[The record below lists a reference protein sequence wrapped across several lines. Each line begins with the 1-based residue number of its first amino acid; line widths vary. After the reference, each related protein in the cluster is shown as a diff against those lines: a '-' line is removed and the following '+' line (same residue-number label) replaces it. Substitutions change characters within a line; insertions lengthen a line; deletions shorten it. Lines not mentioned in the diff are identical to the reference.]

1 MASCLVTTSALAMLR
16 ASVTSSSTQ
25 GGAERPVAAATVT
38 PRLSMRGITKR
49 FGTVE
54 ALRGAELTV
63 MPGEIMALVGD
74 NGAGKSTLVKC
85 LAGVGLADEGEILID
100 GERATIGGP
109 KDAVAAGVE
118 TVYQDLALCDNL
130 DVVAN
135 LYLGRELRS
144 PERGPFARFLAV
156 RRMSAEAQR
165 ILTELSVTL
174 PSLSTKVASLSGGQ
188 RQAIAVG
195 RAVLWGSR
203 IVVMDEPTAAL
214 GVQQTAMVY
223 RLIRSLQE
231 RGISV
236 ILISHNMVDVFEVA
250 DRVTVMRLGRTAGVF
265 DTTHDSPAQVI
276 AAITGAAELT
286 EGPRS

>member
-1 MASCLVTTSALAMLR
+1 M
-16 ASVTSSSTQ
+16 
-25 GGAERPVAAATVT
+25 PVGTEA
-38 PRLSMRGITKR
+38 PRLSLRGITKR

-54 ALRGAELTV
+54 ALRGASLEV
-63 MPGEIMALVGD
+63 RPGEIMALVGD

-85 LAGVGLADEGEILID
+85 LAGVSPADEGVIEVD
-100 GERATIGGP
+100 GREVSITSP
-109 KDAVAAGVE
+109 TDAVAAGVE

-135 LYLGRELRS
+135 LYLGRELRTPRS
-144 PERGPFARFLAV
+144 GIFGRFLAR
-156 RRMSAEAQR
+156 RRMSTDAQR

-174 PSLSTKVASLSGGQ
+174 PSLGTKVASLSGGQ

-203 IVVMDEPTAAL
+203 IVVLDEPTAAL

-223 RLIRSLQE
+223 GLIRSLSA
-231 RGISV
+231 RGVSV

-250 DRVTVMRLGRTAGVF
+250 DRVTVLRLGQTVGVF
-265 DTTHDSPAQVI
+265 DTAVDTRAAVI
-276 AAITGAAELT
+276 GAITGATELRPE
-286 EGPRS
+286 EGTAL